1 MLYLIC
7 LILNLFIEK
16 SENNRA
22 KNQNEKTPPKNII
35 PYKENK
41 KVFLKRLLTKPRP
54 KILLM

>member
-1 MLYLIC
+1 MSYLIC

-35 PYKENK
+35 PYKQNK
-41 KVFLKRLLTKPRP
+41 KSVPQKASYKA
-54 KILLM
+54 KA

>member
-1 MLYLIC
+1 MKITE
-7 LILNLFIEK
+7 IRIK
-16 SENNRA
+16 M
-22 KNQNEKTPPKNII
+22 KTPPKNII